1 MMVLESLLQVAT
13 KLLLYSLTV
22 SNPSG
27 PSQTPPGVPEGPK
40 GTVFLGINPYII
52 GVYGF
57 LLTSGS
63 MHDNP

>member
-1 MMVLESLLQVAT
+1 MQKSIDLE
-13 KLLLYSLTV
+13 KLYAAWTV

-27 PSQTPPGVPEGPK
+27 PSQTPPVVPEGPK
-40 GTVFLGINPYII
+40 GAALLGLNPYII

-63 MHDNP
+63 MHNNPW